1 MLRYLFILYHDMIRN
16 SILAR
21 VLVTFYSGKLED
33 VETVLPSLKG
43 LLRLSSLPTY
53 GGVDVVTTYKA

>member
-1 MLRYLFILYHDMIRN
+1 MIRN